1 MFRFVFGLALLFFLV
16 GCGGKGVYIF
26 AERGSQARYDLDRPW
41 VIIGKKGAGSRKLEA
56 QLCKQKELLKILQD
70 AKLEPFEE
78 EALWEAAC
86 GKEAS
91 ATRFLQF
98 YYGLEREKRKRL
110 RESFHRHGYSLNDYG
125 C

>member
-1 MFRFVFGLALLFFLV
+1 MFRVLVVLTFLLLW
-16 GCGGKGVYIF
+16 GCGGKGVYLYS
-26 AERGSQARYDLDRPW
+26 EKSGSARYDLDRPW
-41 VIIGKKGAGSRKLEA
+41 VIIGKRGVGSQKLEA
-56 QLCKQKELLKILQD
+56 RLCGEKELLEILHD

-98 YYGLEREKRKRL
+98 YYGLEREKRMRL
-110 RESFHRHGYSLNDYG
+110 RKSFQRHGYSLNDYG